1 MNGGRAFRA
10 DGRGSGAYAPV
21 TDGRRDGARAIRAD
35 GRAAALA
42 GAVAVTRAGYAAV
55 RRRPPGGA
63 ARWRRTNHAG
73 RPVTLY
79 AGPATALGAACAVA
93 AAPGAPRARAAA
105 ALTVLAAGVCGAVDD
120 LRAAGD
126 PRRGFRA
133 HLTALAHGE
142 VTTGAVKLF
151 GIGGAGLA
159 AGAVLRRR
167 PADALLA
174 GVVVAGSAHLVNL
187 LDVRPGRAAC
197 AVLALGAPGLLGGG
211 PAGRA
216 AAAPVGAA
224 AAVLADD
231 LAARTMLGDT
241 GAHALGAALGLS
253 VVARYG
259 RAGLAAHAAAL
270 VAAAVVGDR
279 RTRSPG
285 PAPAGHR
292 GTGVPSPMGV
302 VQGSGG

>member
-1 MNGGRAFRA
+1 MNGERAFRA
-10 DGRGSGAYAPV
+10 DGRGSGAHAPV

-224 AAVLADD
+224 AAVLA
-231 LAARTMLGDT
+231 
-241 GAHALGAALGLS
+241 
-253 VVARYG
+253 
-259 RAGLAAHAAAL
+259 AHAAAL
-270 VAAAVVGDR
+270 VAAALVGDR